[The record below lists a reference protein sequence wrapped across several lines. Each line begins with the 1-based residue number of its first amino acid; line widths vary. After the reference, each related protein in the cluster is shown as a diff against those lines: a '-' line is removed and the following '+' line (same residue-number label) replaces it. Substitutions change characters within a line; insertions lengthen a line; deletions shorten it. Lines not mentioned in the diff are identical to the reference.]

1 MLISNKDLV
10 LSFNNCYFF
19 FYIRKFVIYK
29 YMLNLLI
36 IYVYYIRNLRYV
48 V

>member
-10 LSFNNCYFF
+10 LSFNNCYF